1 MSYKAEISRDNPSC
15 FLFLV
20 DQSRSMEDEVSIG
33 EDTQSLATGV
43 ADSINRWLQ
52 ELSIKCAKSE
62 GIRDYYNVGVFGYGK
77 DVGPSFVG
85 TIAGRE
91 LIPISEIA
99 ENPARLDE
107 RTKMV
112 PDGAGGLVEQSI
124 RKPVWFDPIANG
136 GTPMCK
142 AAGEAQRVLEGWI
155 AEHPDSFPP
164 TCIHITDGE
173 ATDGNPTDRLIA
185 LKSLSTSDGNAMLFN
200 IHLSA
205 NPKATPV
212 LFPDS
217 PDDLP
222 DEYSKMLFE
231 TASPLTP
238 SMRALA
244 REHGFDTSEDSR
256 CFVLNADL
264 VLLVQAIDIGT
275 RPSNVQMEGPQETEA
290 VAAEETPDTTSE
302 AEETDDEK
310 PEEPDTTSEAEEA
323 DDEKPEE
330 PDTTSEAEEADDE
343 KAEEPD
349 TTSEAEE
356 ADDEKPEEPDT
367 TSEAE
372 EADDEQP
379 EESDTTSEAEE
390 ADDEEPEETEL
401 AWSGSD
407 QEPR

>member
-20 DQSRSMEDEVSIG
+20 DQSKSMEDEVSIG
-33 EDTQSLATGV
+33 EDTQSLAIAV

-85 TIAGRE
+85 PIAGRE

-99 ENPARLDE
+99 DNPARLDE

-136 GTPMCK
+136 GTPMCR
-142 AAGEAQRVLEGWI
+142 AAGEAQRVLGSWI

-173 ATDGNPTDRLIA
+173 ATDGNPTDQLNA

-217 PDDLP
+217 ADDLP

-275 RPSNVQMEGPQETEA
+275 RPSNVQMEGPLHESEA
-290 VAAEETPDTTSE
+290 VVE
-302 AEETDDEK
+302 AEEEPDTVSEAVEADDEM
-310 PEEPDTTSEAEEA
+310 PEEPDTVSEAEEA

-330 PDTTSEAEEADDE
+330 PDTV
-343 KAEEPD
+343 
-349 TTSEAEE
+349 SEAEE

-367 TSEAE
+367 VSEAE
-372 EADDEQP
+372 EADDEKP
-379 EESDTTSEAEE
+379 EE
-390 ADDEEPEETEL
+390 PEL

-407 QEPR
+407 KEPR

>member
-1 MSYKAEISRDNPSC
+1 
-15 FLFLV
+15 
-20 DQSRSMEDEVSIG
+20 MEDEVSIG
-33 EDTQSLATGV
+33 GDTQSLATGV

-62 GIRDYYNVGVFGYGK
+62 GIRDYYNVGVFGYGQL
-77 DVGPSFVG
+77 VRPSFVG
-85 TIAGRE
+85 PIAGRE

-99 ENPARLDE
+99 DNPARLDE
-107 RTKMV
+107 KTKMV

-142 AAGEAQRVLEGWI
+142 AAGEAHRVLQGWI

-173 ATDGNPTDRLIA
+173 ATDGNPTDRLNA

-205 NPKATPV
+205 NPNAKPV

-222 DEYSKMLFE
+222 DTYSKMLFE

-275 RPSNVQMEGPQETEA
+275 RPSNVQMEGPSQETEA
-290 VAAEETPDTTSE
+290 VVAEEEKPEEPATTSE
-302 AEETDDEK
+302 AEEANDEKPEEPATTSEAEEKDDEK
-310 PEEPDTTSEAEEA
+310 PEEPATTSEAEEA

-330 PDTTSEAEEADDE
+330 PATTSEAEEADDA
-343 KAEEPD
+343 KPEEPA

-356 ADDEKPEEPDT
+356 ADAEKPEEP
-367 TSEAE
+367 EV
-372 EADDEQP
+372 
-379 EESDTTSEAEE
+379 
-390 ADDEEPEETEL
+390 

>member
-20 DQSRSMEDEVSIG
+20 DQSKSMQDEISIG
-33 EDTQSLATGV
+33 EETQPVAKGV

-62 GIRDYYNVGVFGYGK
+62 GVRDYYHVGVIGYGA

-85 TIAGRE
+85 PIAGRE

-99 ENPARLDE
+99 DNPARLDE

-124 RKPVWFDPIANG
+124 RSPVWFDPIASG
-136 GTPMCK
+136 GTPMCR
-142 AAGEAQRVLEGWI
+142 AAGEAKRVLESWI

-164 TCIHITDGE
+164 IVIHITDGE
-173 ATDGNPTDRLIA
+173 ATDGNPTDQLNA
-185 LKSLSTSDGNAMLFN
+185 LTSLSTSDGNAMLFN

-212 LFPDS
+212 SFSDS

-222 DEYSKMLFE
+222 DSYSKMLFE

-244 REHGFDTSEDSR
+244 KEHGFDTSEDSR

-275 RPSNVQMEGPQETEA
+275 RPSNVQMEGLVGEAEA
-290 VAAEETPDTTSE
+290 V
-302 AEETDDEK
+302 
-310 PEEPDTTSEAEEA
+310 
-323 DDEKPEE
+323 
-330 PDTTSEAEEADDE
+330 
-343 KAEEPD
+343 
-349 TTSEAEE
+349 
-356 ADDEKPEEPDT
+356 
-367 TSEAE
+367 
-372 EADDEQP
+372 
-379 EESDTTSEAEE
+379 
-390 ADDEEPEETEL
+390 DEEPEELDAAAEDEGADDKKQEEL
-401 AWSGSD
+401 DTAGEDEAADGEKPEELDTAAEDKAADGEKPEELDTAAEDTADDEEQAEPAWSGD
-407 QEPR
+407 GQNVR